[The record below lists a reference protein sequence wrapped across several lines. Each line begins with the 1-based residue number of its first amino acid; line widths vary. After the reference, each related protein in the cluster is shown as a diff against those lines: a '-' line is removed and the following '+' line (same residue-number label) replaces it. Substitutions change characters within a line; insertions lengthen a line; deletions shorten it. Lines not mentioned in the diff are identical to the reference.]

1 MMGPVGPHPVSNPLS
16 RTISLVELHSDLGL
30 NFQDLHDAG
39 IDADDLPY
47 DLAQVDREA
56 FLERH
61 GTPARSL
68 FTLLQ
73 ENAATCLATVREK
86 LGVRKIEDKARAM
99 VLFDE
104 QKEILVCE
112 LEKMGSENLS
122 KEEAEQFKDNQ
133 GHYTRKLAKLEE
145 QIEQEL
151 ELEVVDSTDGEV
163 TFKVVEVDNER
174 EDISY
179 VHVREE
185 AKVEE
190 AIERMYERSQQ
201 DMFNSEDW
209 NWSGLR

>member
-1 MMGPVGPHPVSNPLS
+1 MKK
-16 RTISLVELHSDLGL
+16 
-30 NFQDLHDAG
+30 
-39 IDADDLPY
+39 
-47 DLAQVDREA
+47 
-56 FLERH
+56 
-61 GTPARSL
+61 
-68 FTLLQ
+68 
-73 ENAATCLATVREK
+73 K
-86 LGVRKIEDKARAM
+86 LI
-99 VLFDE
+99 
-104 QKEILVCE
+104 
-112 LEKMGSENLS
+112 
-122 KEEAEQFKDNQ
+122 
-133 GHYTRKLAKLEE
+133 EE

-151 ELEVVDSTDGEV
+151 ELEVVNSTDGEV

>member
-1 MMGPVGPHPVSNPLS
+1 MGVMKK
-16 RTISLVELHSDLGL
+16 
-30 NFQDLHDAG
+30 
-39 IDADDLPY
+39 
-47 DLAQVDREA
+47 
-56 FLERH
+56 
-61 GTPARSL
+61 
-68 FTLLQ
+68 
-73 ENAATCLATVREK
+73 K
-86 LGVRKIEDKARAM
+86 LI
-99 VLFDE
+99 
-104 QKEILVCE
+104 
-112 LEKMGSENLS
+112 
-122 KEEAEQFKDNQ
+122 
-133 GHYTRKLAKLEE
+133 EE

-151 ELEVVDSTDGEV
+151 ELEMVDNKDGEV

>member
-1 MMGPVGPHPVSNPLS
+1 MGVMKK
-16 RTISLVELHSDLGL
+16 
-30 NFQDLHDAG
+30 
-39 IDADDLPY
+39 
-47 DLAQVDREA
+47 
-56 FLERH
+56 
-61 GTPARSL
+61 
-68 FTLLQ
+68 
-73 ENAATCLATVREK
+73 K
-86 LGVRKIEDKARAM
+86 LI
-99 VLFDE
+99 
-104 QKEILVCE
+104 
-112 LEKMGSENLS
+112 
-122 KEEAEQFKDNQ
+122 
-133 GHYTRKLAKLEE
+133 EE